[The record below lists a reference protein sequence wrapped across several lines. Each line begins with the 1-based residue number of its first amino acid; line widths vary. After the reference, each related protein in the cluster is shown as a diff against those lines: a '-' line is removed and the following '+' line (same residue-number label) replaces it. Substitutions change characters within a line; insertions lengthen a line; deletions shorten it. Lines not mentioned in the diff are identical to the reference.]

1 MAGRPRV
8 YAHRLGADYGPESSR
23 AALRSSLERGVDG
36 VEADV
41 LLTADGE
48 VVALHDPVLSMSTDS
63 AGWADKVEAAELR
76 RARLRDE
83 TGAASEEHPL
93 TLGEVLE
100 EIPVELPVQLD
111 VKAYADHELAR
122 RTAELACEL
131 AVGHGTAD
139 RVEVISFFTEACIA
153 ATELGIAARLVAWS
167 DYAPDAMARWVSER
181 GFVGVAIEGFIVDE
195 RIVTPLR
202 EAGLTISVGA
212 VNTVEQLR
220 RLLPVQPDIVVSN
233 RPAEL
238 AAALEGLMEPT

>member
-1 MAGRPRV
+1 
-8 YAHRLGADYGPESSR
+8 
-23 AALRSSLERGVDG
+23 
-36 VEADV
+36 
-41 LLTADGE
+41 
-48 VVALHDPVLSMSTDS
+48 
-63 AGWADKVEAAELR
+63 
-76 RARLRDE
+76 
-83 TGAASEEHPL
+83 
-93 TLGEVLE
+93 
-100 EIPVELPVQLD
+100 
-111 VKAYADHELAR
+111 
-122 RTAELACEL
+122 
-131 AVGHGTAD
+131 
-139 RVEVISFFTEACIA
+139 
-153 ATELGIAARLVAWS
+153 VAWS